1 MASTP
6 QKRKHEDVCS
16 NQILQSIKKHT
27 HTGLSWC
34 HSYFGSWTTFDT
46 RGNAIKQWKLF
57 LSLDFTDKDNNCLCP
72 WNKSQMSNKEKN
84 QIKWRVGEWKVEWG
98 GARGKNISDVQ
109 LTEKVPERL
118 LKLWHQYW
126 NQHSIE
132 ICYFIKIPQR
142 KVCNEINKEKKNKI
156 KAWYRDKFW

>member
-1 MASTP
+1 M
-6 QKRKHEDVCS
+6 K
-16 NQILQSIKKHT
+16 
-27 HTGLSWC
+27 SWRMK
-34 HSYFGSWTTFDT
+34 G
-46 RGNAIKQWKLF
+46 
-57 LSLDFTDKDNNCLCP
+57 
-72 WNKSQMSNKEKN
+72 
-84 QIKWRVGEWKVEWG
+84 RVG

-156 KAWYRDKFW
+156 KA